1 MNQDLPRNDENT
13 KKNLLGGGPMIAR
26 MWSGVARL
34 DSIDAYVAHLRDTTF
49 PAIEA
54 LEGHRG
60 AYVLRRASAGQVLV
74 TVITLWESIDAI
86 ARFSGDDVEAA
97 VVPPEAQALLASWD
111 TRAVHWEVVDIGA
124 SFAHK

>member
-1 MNQDLPRNDENT
+1 
-13 KKNLLGGGPMIAR
+13 MIAR
-26 MWSGVARL
+26 IWSGVARL
-34 DSIDAYVAHLRDTTF
+34 DSIDAYISHLRDKTL
-49 PAIEA
+49 PAIEG

-60 AYVLRRASAGQVLV
+60 AYVLRRRSGEEVLV

-111 TRAVHWEVVDIGA
+111 VRAVHWDVVDIGP
-124 SFAHK
+124 SLAHK

>member
-1 MNQDLPRNDENT
+1 
-13 KKNLLGGGPMIAR
+13 MIAR
-26 MWSGVARL
+26 IWSGVARL
-34 DSIDAYVAHLRDTTF
+34 DSIDAYISHLRDKTL
-49 PAIEA
+49 PAIEG

-60 AYVLRRASAGQVLV
+60 AYVLRRRSGEEVLV

-111 TRAVHWEVVDIGA
+111 VRAVHWDVVDIGR
-124 SFAHK
+124 SLAHK